1 MDNRGFDQDQF
12 NGGAKAAR
20 LHRQSASETVGKKSL
35 GDLAYSEIK
44 RRIINLDF
52 RPGDY
57 LNEASICAKLGMTRS
72 PVHQAMQR
80 LMHEGLVRVIP
91 RKGVFVQPVTFDE
104 VADVIDVR
112 FLNEPYCVERATEAA
127 TTGRAPGN
135 DAHPWRAASMIVAR
149 DIEGLMNWT
158 ALSIGQ
164 LRGRPETWFWPT
176 CCPPFTTALFG
187 SGSFPFP
194 IRTTCGRCKRST
206 YGSLMPWSDAT
217 GPRRKPKCK
226 ATSNRSAARF
236 PRGCS
241 KPRVSR
247 ARLRHGNGPRPVIR
261 VEKSRYQRVTFIR
274 RS

>member
-127 TTGRAPGN
+127 TTAELQEMTRILGG
-135 DAHPWRAASMIVAR
+135 AASMIVAR
-149 DIEGLMNWT
+149 DIEGLMNLDR
-158 ALSIGQ
+158 AFHRAIARAARNVVLADLLSTLHDRS
-164 LRGRPETWFWPT
+164 LRFWFISLSDTDHMRQVQEEHLRILDAMERRDGP
-176 CCPPFTTALFG
+176 AAKAEMQG
-187 SGSFPFP
+187 HIKSF
-194 IRTTCGRCKRST
+194 RST
-206 YGSLMPWSDAT
+206 ISE
-217 GPRRKPKCK
+217 RVQQ
-226 ATSNRSAARF
+226 AA
-236 PRGCS
+236 G
-241 KPRVSR
+241 
-247 ARLRHGNGPRPVIR
+247 
-261 VEKSRYQRVTFIR
+261 Q
-274 RS
+274 